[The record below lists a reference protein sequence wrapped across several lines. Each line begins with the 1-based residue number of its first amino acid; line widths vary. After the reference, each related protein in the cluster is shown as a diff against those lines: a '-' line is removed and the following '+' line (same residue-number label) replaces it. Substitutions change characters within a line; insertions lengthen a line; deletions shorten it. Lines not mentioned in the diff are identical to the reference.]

1 MAGMQQVDS
10 IGTMHDPNRWM
21 VGSVTMKLS
30 GIDANLLA
38 ALDALLREK
47 SVTRAA
53 RRLGVGQPALSHSLS
68 RLRAHFKDELLVL
81 KGRTFVLTDKADK
94 LASVVANATRAL
106 SEVFEEHP
114 SFDAATSSYRF
125 VVACS
130 DLFGILVVPELLRTL
145 RRDAGHVEVELR
157 AIVATSKESILEG
170 GVDLALGIFED
181 LPASIN
187 QQSLYDDPAVCVVR
201 ANHEQVGKRLTLETY
216 SKLPHMEIGPIAD
229 AIPGLRIDRALAAI
243 GKRRHVT
250 LRIPYYL
257 LAPHILEHSDHV
269 ATLSASGA
277 DILVKMARLRVV
289 EPPIALPSYRYSQIW
304 NNRHN
309 DDRAHTWL
317 RDRIAGICQSR
328 GLALAAI

>member
-1 MAGMQQVDS
+1 V
-10 IGTMHDPNRWM
+10 R
-21 VGSVTMKLS
+21 LS

-53 RRLGVGQPALSHSLS
+53 RQLGMGQPALSHSLS

-81 KGRTFVLTDKADK
+81 KGRDYILTDKAEK
-94 LASVVANATRAL
+94 LAPVVANATRAL
-106 SEVFEEHP
+106 ADVFAEQP
-114 SFDAATSSYRF
+114 AFDATTSSYHF

-130 DLFGILVVPELLRTL
+130 DLFGILIIPELLRTL
-145 RRDAGHVEVELR
+145 RREAEHAEIELR
-157 AIVATSKESILEG
+157 SIVATSKESILEG

-181 LPASIN
+181 VPGSIN
-187 QQSLYDDPAVCVVR
+187 QQSLYEDRAVCVVR

-216 SKLPHMEIGPIAD
+216 CKLPHLEIGPTAD
-229 AIPGLRIDRALAAI
+229 SIPGLHIDRALAAI

-250 LRIPYYL
+250 LRVPYYL
-257 LAPHILEHSDHV
+257 LAPHILEHTDYV

-277 DILVKMARLRVV
+277 DILAKMALLRVV
-289 EPPIALPSYRYSQIW
+289 DPPIELPSYKFSQIW
-304 NNRHN
+304 PNGRN

-317 RDRIAGICQSR
+317 RERIASICQGR
-328 GLALAAI
+328 EIALIGP